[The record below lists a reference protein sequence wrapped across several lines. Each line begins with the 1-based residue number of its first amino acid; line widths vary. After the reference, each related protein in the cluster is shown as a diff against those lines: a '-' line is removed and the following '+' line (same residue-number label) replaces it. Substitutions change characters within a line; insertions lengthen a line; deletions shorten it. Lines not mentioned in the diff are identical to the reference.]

1 MTVTAVNYAKALKE
15 LSISEEALQDTRE
28 IFREVPRLGESLE
41 NPLVPFETKSRIID
55 RVIPVEMK
63 NFVKVVCRHHKVE
76 LLEEIFRDY
85 DELCREDAGVIRA
98 VMQYVT
104 PPADAQLEGIKAFL
118 CREFQAQKAEIEMKE
133 DRSLIGGFIL
143 QAGGREYDWSLRG
156 RYRKLE
162 QKLTR
167 R

>member
-1 MTVTAVNYAKALKE
+1 MTVTAVNYAKTLYE
-15 LSISEEALQDTRE
+15 LSVPAEAVQTTKE
-28 IFREVPRLGESLE
+28 IFREVPGLKESLA
-41 NPLVPFETKSRIID
+41 NPLVSCEAKSRVMD
-55 RVIPVEMK
+55 RVIPDEMK
-63 NFVKVVCRHHKVE
+63 NFIKVACKHRNIS
-76 LLEEIFRDY
+76 LLEEIFEDY

-118 CREFQAQKAEIEMKE
+118 CREFQAQKAEIEMIE
-133 DRSLIGGFIL
+133 DKSLIGGFVL
-143 QAGGREYDWSLRG
+143 LAGGSEYDWSLRG